1 MGSEDHVEKSVVNPS
16 PQPDHKGERLLAD
29 VYDQLRAIARRRL
42 AQESPGHT
50 LQATALVNEAYLKLR
65 EHASLKEMDEARFML
80 AAAQAM
86 RRILVDHARTR
97 NRVKRGGGE
106 AKRVLTDVAELA
118 LDQDGDQILA
128 LDEAIHRLEQEDAQA
143 AAVVKL
149 RFFTGLSVPETAKAL
164 GISERTVKRDWQYAR
179 AWLFKTLQ

>member
-1 MGSEDHVEKSVVNPS
+1 MPGRISHLLQQWAGGDLQARDDLVPLIYQELRKRAAAYLRR
-16 PQPDHKGERLLAD
+16 ERRD
-29 VYDQLRAIARRRL
+29 
-42 AQESPGHT
+42 HT
-50 LQATALVNEAYLKLR
+50 LQPTALVNEAYLRLMGQER
-65 EHASLKEMDEARFML
+65 VAWINRAQFFGV
-80 AAAQAM
+80 AAQAM

>member
-1 MGSEDHVEKSVVNPS
+1 MGSEDHVVGDNAQPS
-16 PQPDHKGERLLAD
+16 PSPNRADDKLLGE

-97 NRVKRGGGE
+97 DRVKRGGGE

-118 LDQDGDQILA
+118 LDQDPDQILA
-128 LDEAIHRLEQEDAQA
+128 LDDAIHRLEQEDAQC